1 MTAEPG
7 TTLPDGV
14 RLPASV
20 RVERIDLLRTRRP
33 LIRPFRTAFGRQVD
47 REVLL
52 VRITTPSAQGWGE
65 CATPAAPVY
74 SAEFTD
80 AAALV
85 LRDHLVPRLL
95 ATGAPLSAAEVAP
108 RLAAIRGQRMA
119 KAALEAA
126 VLDVQLRTA
135 GVSLAQALG
144 AVVARI
150 PVGISLGIPDG
161 GIPALLEEVDAAREA
176 GYQRVKVKVA
186 PGFDVAALTAIRAR
200 FGPGLGLQV
209 DANAGYDPDDA
220 DHLAALD
227 GLDELGLTM
236 IEQPFAPDRLRDHA
250 RLAAR
255 WRTPVCLD
263 ESITDPVRAR
273 DAVECGAAGV
283 VNIKPGRI
291 GGLLASVQVR
301 DVCRE
306 RGIPVW
312 CGGMLETGIGRAANV
327 ALAALEGFRF
337 PGDLSASDRYWA
349 EDLTEPFELVDGH
362 LDVPDTPGIGR
373 RPLPGRL
380 DDAEVTTVA
389 HRNGVITT
397 RW

>member
-1 MTAEPG
+1 MTLAAG
-7 TTLPDGV
+7 TDLPEGV
-14 RLPASV
+14 VLPPPV
-20 RVERIDLLRTRRP
+20 TVERIDLVRTRRR
-33 LIRPFRTAFGRQVD
+33 LVRPFRTAFGRQVD

-52 VRITTPSAQGWGE
+52 VHVTSPAAEGWGE
-65 CATPAAPVY
+65 CTTPAAPVY

-80 AAALV
+80 GAALV
-85 LRDHLVPRLL
+85 LRSHLVPRLL
-95 ATGAPLSAAEVAP
+95 DAGPTLSAAEVGP
-108 RLAAIRGQRMA
+108 RLAALRGQRMA
-119 KAALEAA
+119 RAALEAA
-126 VLDVQLRTA
+126 VLDAQLRTA
-135 GVSLAQALG
+135 GISLAAALG
-144 AVVARI
+144 AAVGRI

-161 GIPALLEEVDAAREA
+161 GVPALLEEVDAARED
-176 GYQRVKVKVA
+176 GYQRVKLKVA
-186 PGFDVAALTAIRAR
+186 PGFDLAAITAVREHV
-200 FGPGLGLQV
+200 GPGFALQV

-220 DHLAALD
+220 AQLAALD

-250 RLAAR
+250 RAAAR

-263 ESITDPVRAR
+263 ESITDQVRAR
-273 DAVECGAAGV
+273 DAVESGAAGV
-283 VNIKPGRI
+283 INIKPGRV
-291 GGLLASVQVR
+291 GGLLDAVRVR

-337 PGDLSASDRYWA
+337 PGDVSASDRYFA
-349 EDLTEPFELVDGH
+349 EDLTEPFVLVDGH

-373 RPLPGRL
+373 VPRPGAL

-389 HRNGVITT
+389 DRNGAITT